1 MFRLISHWIVTINRR
16 CLCRLTNVSN
26 PTAQSIP
33 ICQPSSELFIFLFVL
48 NICGEVLVMYAKLFV
63 LGLQLWVYVTSLGLA
78 SNIFQN
84 HFFPSEKNRIFL
96 GRQKI
101 VFSLVVNKT
110 FDNWC
115 KTWINNKETIN
126 IVCYGAIRQTLPTN
140 RILLFFHLK
149 HLNNTNGKQY

>member
-1 MFRLISHWIVTINRR
+1 M
-16 CLCRLTNVSN
+16 
-26 PTAQSIP
+26 
-33 ICQPSSELFIFLFVL
+33 
-48 NICGEVLVMYAKLFV
+48 
-63 LGLQLWVYVTSLGLA
+63 TSLGLA

-84 HFFPSEKNRIFL
+84 HFFPSEKKRIFL

-140 RILLFFHLK
+140 RILIFFHLK
-149 HLNNTNGKQY
+149 HLNNTHGKQYKKLKSSHQDKMSLFLMCPSSFSLSAAFTGSKTGRKGSENWDPI

>member
-26 PTAQSIP
+26 PTIQSIP
-33 ICQPSSELFIFLFVL
+33 ICQPSSELFIFWFVL

-84 HFFPSEKNRIFL
+84 HFFPSEKI
-96 GRQKI
+96 G
-101 VFSLVVNKT
+101 FSLVVNKT